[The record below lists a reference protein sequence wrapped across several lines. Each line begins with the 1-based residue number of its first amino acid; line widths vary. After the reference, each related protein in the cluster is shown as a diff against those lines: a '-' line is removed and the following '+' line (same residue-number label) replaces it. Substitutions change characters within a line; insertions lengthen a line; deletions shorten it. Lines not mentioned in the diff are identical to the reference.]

1 MVAVVAAAG
10 VAAAQSP
17 IATDRATPR
26 LSVSDYQNPKDAMR
40 AAELQERVLI
50 DGLAQQERDQKA
62 RQERERRQFEKTFN
76 KLVDALG
83 SFSSRY
89 NGGHG
94 QTWPAKEAEELKR
107 AIREL
112 QSSDK
117 SLQAKGAGCSI
128 DR

>member
-1 MVAVVAAAG
+1 VRKHRNAGIRILIVAVVAAG
-10 VAAAQSP
+10 GIAAAQSP
-17 IATDRATPR
+17 VGIPD
-26 LSVSDYQNPKDAMR
+26 PKDAMR
-40 AAELQERVLI
+40 AAEMRERVLI
-50 DGLAQQERDQKA
+50 DGMAQQERSRRA
-62 RQERERRQFEKTFN
+62 RVQQERREFEKSFN

-107 AIREL
+107 ALREL

-117 SLQAKGAGCSI
+117 SLQSKGASCSV